1 MGQHFKY
8 NIVKQNVNWYNI
20 QILTHDPKN
29 KNQLCIFVSNYFDH
43 YCKDV
48 LTNTLTA
55 AQINYK

>member
-8 NIVKQNVNWYNI
+8 NIVKQNVNWSNI

-29 KNQLCIFVSNYFDH
+29 KNQFVSNYFDH
-43 YCKDV
+43 YCIDV